1 MYVLNTIES
10 RMKMKVHS
18 SIILKNYWHGKCSI
32 QFVHKILARNSFLRS
47 KIIIIYCFL
56 IFISHSLYL

>member
-1 MYVLNTIES
+1 
-10 RMKMKVHS
+10 MKMKVHS